1 MAVFTYEGRT
11 MAGKRKK
18 GKITALTKREAAE
31 KLRTDQ
37 IAVTSLEKQESKG
50 LNTEITFLSPKPK
63 IEHLVMYAR
72 QFATLVR
79 SGVSIVKATEILRKQ
94 TESKPLERAL
104 IEVEDDL
111 RSGIQFS
118 KAIEKHP
125 RVFDTFF
132 VSMAMAGEASGNLE
146 EALENIV
153 TQLQKQY
160 EIKRKVISA
169 LIYPAVVSLVAVGVV
184 VFLMMNVVPTFASI
198 FDQLGSELP
207 LITKL
212 VVAVSDFFVA
222 YWWVMLL
229 IAFGLIGL
237 LYFNLKNERQRLFF
251 DRFLLIIPV
260 FGPLI
265 QKSQIALMTRGLS
278 VLLNAS
284 VPILASLDIT
294 ERIVTNRI
302 IRKGIAEANEAMAR
316 GIPMHEP
323 LEKNKYFP
331 PLVTQMIA
339 IGEETGRLDSM
350 LTEVAN
356 FYETEVET
364 TTDRLKSI
372 IEPLLIVVLA
382 AIVGVIVIAVVV
394 PMFKIYS
401 DIQAS

>member
-1 MAVFTYEGRT
+1 MCIRD
-11 MAGKRKK
+11 R
-18 GKITALTKREAAE
+18 
-31 KLRTDQ
+31 D
-37 IAVTSLEKQESKG
+37 
-50 LNTEITFLSPKPK
+50 
-63 IEHLVMYAR
+63 
-72 QFATLVR
+72 
-79 SGVSIVKATEILRKQ
+79 
-94 TESKPLERAL
+94 
-104 IEVEDDL
+104 
-111 RSGIQFS
+111 
-118 KAIEKHP
+118 
-125 RVFDTFF
+125 
-132 VSMAMAGEASGNLE
+132 
-146 EALENIV
+146 NIV

-169 LIYPAVVSLVAVGVV
+169 LIYPAVVSLVAIGVV

-222 YWWVMLL
+222 YWWVLLL

-251 DRFLLIIPV
+251 DRFLLMIPV

-302 IRKGIAEANEAMAR
+302 IRKGIAGANEAMSR

-323 LEKNKYFP
+323 LERNKYFP

-339 IGEETGRLDSM
+339 IGEESGRLDSM

-401 DIQAS
+401 DIQGS

>member
-1 MAVFTYEGRT
+1 
-11 MAGKRKK
+11 
-18 GKITALTKREAAE
+18 
-31 KLRTDQ
+31 
-37 IAVTSLEKQESKG
+37 
-50 LNTEITFLSPKPK
+50 
-63 IEHLVMYAR
+63 
-72 QFATLVR
+72 
-79 SGVSIVKATEILRKQ
+79 
-94 TESKPLERAL
+94 
-104 IEVEDDL
+104 
-111 RSGIQFS
+111 
-118 KAIEKHP
+118 
-125 RVFDTFF
+125 
-132 VSMAMAGEASGNLE
+132 
-146 EALENIV
+146 IV
-153 TQLQKQY
+153 TQLEKQY

-222 YWWVMLL
+222 YWWVLLL

-251 DRFLLIIPV
+251 DRFLLMVPV

-302 IRKGIAEANEAMAR
+302 IRKGIASANEAMSR

-339 IGEETGRLDSM
+339 IGEESGRLDTM